1 MSASTMSLDL
11 GQLREMHERAERL
24 REEAAEAER
33 LREEAAEAE
42 RAAYLHWQ
50 EAYGAYEVA
59 RDEASTAWTAWVGA
73 IAP

>member
-1 MSASTMSLDL
+1 MTASTMNLDL
-11 GQLREMHERAERL
+11 AQLREMHERAERL
-24 REEAAEAER
+24 REEAAEG
-33 LREEAAEAE
+33 E

-59 RDEASTAWTAWVGA
+59 RDEASAAWTGWLEA

>member
-24 REEAAEAER
+24 REEAAD
-33 LREEAAEAE
+33 AE

-59 RDEASTAWTAWVGA
+59 RDEASTAWTAWVEA

>member
-1 MSASTMSLDL
+1 MSTSTMSPDL
-11 GQLREMHERAERL
+11 VKLKEMHEQTERL
-24 REEAAEAER
+24 REEAAEG
-33 LREEAAEAE
+33 E

-59 RDEASTAWTAWVGA
+59 RDETSAAWTAWVEA

>member
-1 MSASTMSLDL
+1 MSTSTMSPDL
-11 GQLREMHERAERL
+11 VKLKEMHERTERL
-24 REEAAEAER
+24 QEEAAEG
-33 LREEAAEAE
+33 E

-59 RDEASTAWTAWVGA
+59 RDEASAAWTAWVEA